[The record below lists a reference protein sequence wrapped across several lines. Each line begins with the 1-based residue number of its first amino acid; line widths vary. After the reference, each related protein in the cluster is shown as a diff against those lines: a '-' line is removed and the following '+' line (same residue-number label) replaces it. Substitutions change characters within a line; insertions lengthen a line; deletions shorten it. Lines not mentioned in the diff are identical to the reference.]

1 MAIKEEYGEVVAVCI
16 SERKGIRKTPVDSVT
31 IRVGEGIVEDS
42 HSGNWHRQ
50 VSILA
55 DESVDIMRER
65 DIADFVLKPGDF
77 AENILTRGV
86 ELKTLPV
93 GSVITIGEVN
103 FCVTQIGKTCHHD
116 CEIRQIVG
124 TCVMPTQGIFVVA
137 QNDGVLR
144 PGDKVVVKRYIHE
157 ID

>member
-1 MAIKEEYGEVVAVCI
+1 MPIKEENGEVLAVCI
-16 SERKGIRKTPVDSVT
+16 SEKKGTRKTPVDEVT
-31 IRVGEGIVEDS
+31 IKVGEGIVEDS

-55 DESVDIMRER
+55 DESVDMMRNL
-65 DIADFVLKPGDF
+65 DIAGFELNAGDF

-86 ELKTLPV
+86 ELKSLPV
-93 GSVITIGEVN
+93 GTAITIGDVN

-124 TCVMPTQGIFVVA
+124 TCVMPTEGIFVVA
-137 QNDGVLR
+137 QNNGTIR
-144 PGDKVVVKRYIHE
+144 PGDKICVKRYIHE
-157 ID
+157 TD

>member
-1 MAIKEEYGEVVAVCI
+1 MAIKEEYGEVLAVCI
-16 SERKGIRKTPVDSVT
+16 SEKKGVRKHPVDQVT

-55 DESVDIMRER
+55 DESVDVMRELE
-65 DIADFVLKPGDF
+65 IADFVLSAGDF

-93 GSVITIGEVN
+93 GTAITIGDVN
-103 FCVTQIGKTCHHD
+103 FCVTQIGKECHHN

-124 TCVMPTQGIFVVA
+124 TCVMPKEGIFVVA
-137 QNDGVLR
+137 QNDGIIR
-144 PGDKVVVKRYIHE
+144 PGDKVCVKRYEHE
-157 ID
+157 TH